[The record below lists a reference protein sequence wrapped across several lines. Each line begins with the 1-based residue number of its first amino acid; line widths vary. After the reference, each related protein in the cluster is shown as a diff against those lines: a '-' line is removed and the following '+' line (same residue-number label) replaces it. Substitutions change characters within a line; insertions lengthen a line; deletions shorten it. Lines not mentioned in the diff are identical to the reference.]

1 MPETTTEEM
10 DEAFEPPL
18 YDCDRC
24 GRSVHQV
31 QCADYGNRDLCHSCY
46 STVVHYC
53 DECRESFD
61 RATYPLQTVSDP
73 TGWQTSQDLC
83 EPCHDE
89 VAVHCD
95 DCCEYHFIDNGP
107 CNQSMHG
114 LEDYSYKPEPI
125 FHGDDRKHRHFG
137 VEIEME
143 SEHGRG
149 QEALDNF
156 RDTFRHAEFYYK
168 GDGSLYSEDAIEM
181 VSHPRTLDS
190 WHEILPR
197 LRDSMQYARDVGM
210 RSWNTSTCGIHIHID
225 SRAFGDS
232 SAHLYRFAQF
242 IYRNEAAMSRL
253 AGRGDVD
260 YSHCFDHWDRKA
272 YLADNVKRHKRG
284 RSAGD
289 RYMWI
294 NLQNRNTV
302 EIRMFRGSLKPE
314 RLLAN
319 IEFLHALIEYTRTM
333 TTRQAFAGA
342 LKFDVFAH
350 DALMQRDKYPHLA
363 AMLADKFDMASA

>member
-1 MPETTTEEM
+1 MPETTTEEN
-10 DEAFEPPL
+10 DEVLEPQL
-18 YDCDRC
+18 YNCDRC
-24 GRSVHQV
+24 DRSVHQV
-31 QCADYGNRDLCHSCY
+31 RRADHGNRDLCHSCFA
-46 STVVHYC
+46 TAVHYC
-53 DECRESFD
+53 EGCDDGFD
-61 RATYPLQTVSDP
+61 RYIYPLLTVSDP

-83 EPCHDE
+83 EPCHGE
-89 VAVHCD
+89 VAINCD
-95 DCCEYHFIDNGP
+95 DCCEYHYRDNGP
-107 CNQSMHG
+107 CNQSMTG

-125 FHGDDRKHRHFG
+125 FHGDDRKDRYFG
-137 VEIEME
+137 VEVEME
-143 SEHGRG
+143 SEDGRG
-149 QEALDNF
+149 QDALDYF
-156 RDTFRHAEFYYK
+156 RDKLGYSEFYFK

-190 WHEILPR
+190 WRAILPR
-197 LRDSMQYARDVGM
+197 LRDSMDHARRVGM
-210 RSWNTSTCGIHIHID
+210 RSWDTSTCGIHVHID
-225 SRAFGDS
+225 SRAFGES

-242 IYRNEAAMSRL
+242 IYRNEAAMARL

-260 YSHCFDHWDRKA
+260 YSHCFDHWDRKE
-272 YLADNVKRHKRG
+272 YLAHNVKRHKRG

-294 NLQNRNTV
+294 NLQNRTTV
-302 EIRMFRGSLKPE
+302 EVRMFKGSLIAE
-314 RLLAN
+314 RVLAN